1 MVTSY
6 VDFQEQVGM
15 SHRIEPKLFVWVSN
29 INDMKWT
36 LIQVNSPSK
45 IQAGNLVVLKGVSIY
60 LLNCTITQT
69 KSCISLGV
77 LFYFNNPTDDES
89 IGFQISIMNSTAEF
103 RNIQTTGDKLY
114 PKGHKEKWME
124 PLTWKPIHVQHK
136 LLLIPY
142 YSF

>member
-60 LLNCTITQT
+60 LELHNHTN
-69 KSCISLGV
+69 KVLHFSRSFV
-77 LFYFNNPTDDES
+77 LF
-89 IGFQISIMNSTAEF
+89 Q
-103 RNIQTTGDKLY
+103 
-114 PKGHKEKWME
+114 
-124 PLTWKPIHVQHK
+124 
-136 LLLIPY
+136 
-142 YSF
+142 